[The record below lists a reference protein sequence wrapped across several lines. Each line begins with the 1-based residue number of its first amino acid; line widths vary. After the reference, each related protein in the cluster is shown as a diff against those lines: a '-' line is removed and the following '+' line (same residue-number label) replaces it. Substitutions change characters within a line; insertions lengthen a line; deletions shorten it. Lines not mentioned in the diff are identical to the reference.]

1 MLNSFCGPSI
11 LLRIHGGALKYY
23 GGPLLDSARL
33 PVVLTI
39 RVLRAGAAHAPLR
52 RRDRARGEGAAVH
65 PTPATHAISTDLK
78 AGERVFQTFV
88 VMYSQKQWF
97 MQVEGHNHCFVHYF
111 GVKTLFGTLFSP
123 PLMKSGLKK
132 EKKWLRG

>member
-1 MLNSFCGPSI
+1 MRSFIQPPECYLRNSRCG
-11 LLRIHGGALKYY
+11 IHGGALKYY

-78 AGERVFQTFV
+78 AGERVFQTLLLTKTV
-88 VMYSQKQWF
+88 VQRSTIIVSCTILASK
-97 MQVEGHNHCFVHYF
+97 HC
-111 GVKTLFGTLFSP
+111 LRRFSP
-123 PLMKSGLKK
+123 AFNESGL
-132 EKKWLRG
+132 RD